1 MSVPAASVAGVQV
14 QLSRDEARR
23 AALRTQGLLGAPD
36 HRGGTGALLRRLG
49 AVQLD
54 TISVLARSHEL
65 VSYARLGAVGRS
77 AVEAAY
83 WGRGT
88 SFEYWS
94 HAGCLLPLESWPT
107 FAFRRRAFARR
118 GWRWHAVPKVG
129 SAEILARLRGE
140 GPLTAT
146 ELGGAKRGG
155 PWWDWS
161 DTKITVEWLVD
172 IGAVIVTE
180 RRGWRRVYD
189 LPERALPADVL
200 GVDLTDPQCLAALVE
215 DSGRCLGVA
224 DEGDL
229 ADYHRLTRAQV
240 RSVLGQTSLV
250 PVGVQGWAAAGWA
263 HPDALAQLSRGG
275 RHRTTLLS
283 PFDSLVW
290 DRRRT
295 ERVFGFIHRLEAYV
309 PRAKRVHG
317 YFAMPLLAGGALL
330 GRVDPRRAGSTLV
343 AAYAHLASARALAP
357 MATALREAATWVGCD
372 AVAVERVTPDSLR
385 GPLLATLK

>member
-1 MSVPAASVAGVQV
+1 MPHV
-14 QLSRDEARR
+14 
-23 AALRTQGLLGAPD
+23 
-36 HRGGTGALLRRLG
+36 GGT
-49 AVQLD
+49 
-54 TISVLARSHEL
+54 
-65 VSYARLGAVGRS
+65 
-77 AVEAAY
+77 
-83 WGRGT
+83 
-88 SFEYWS
+88 
-94 HAGCLLPLESWPT
+94 
-107 FAFRRRAFARR
+107 
-118 GWRWHAVPKVG
+118 
-129 SAEILARLRGE
+129 EILARLRVE

-161 DTKITVEWLVD
+161 DTKIAVEWLVD

-189 LPERALPADVL
+189 LPERALPADLL

-215 DSGRCLGVA
+215 DAGRCLGVA

-240 RSVLGQTSLV
+240 RSVLRHTSLV

-263 HPDALAQLSRGG
+263 HPDALAQVGRGG

-317 YFAMPLLAGGALL
+317 YYAMPLLAGGALL
-330 GRVDPRRAGSTLV
+330 GRVDPRRAGRTLV
-343 AAYAHLASARALAP
+343 AAHAQLASARALAP
-357 MATALREAATWVGCD
+357 MAAALREAASWVGCD
-372 AVAVERVTPDSLR
+372 AVVVERVSPDSLR
-385 GPLLATLK
+385 GPLLAALR